1 MEEIENTNT
10 QAVPDAIT
18 MKYAEAVRLYAC
30 TEMTGKQI
38 ARQCG
43 LSLPAFRI
51 YLRRHHR
58 SLMLR
63 RNGLEVDENATDG
76 ILLRKKSGQTP
87 AAYRKYK
94 QAIEACDD
102 LSNIQ
107 YNISQIARQFGLDG
121 TALGNQLK
129 LHYPEI
135 IERRE
140 KARARLGMNDNFPRG
155 AKPESVE
162 IYAKAVEMLRST
174 DKNLPTIAEECGVS
188 LAGLSQYLR
197 FYHKDLLEKKSRRRE
212 SAAGCRQWGEMSGND
227 RLTEP
232 SHEIQEKYAEALRLY
247 QETSLTI
254 REITD
259 RAGVPTG
266 GFRSYLRKWHR
277 DLMLAR
283 RGGKPAADCDKCGL
297 DLSGCKRYLKSA
309 AAKYAPAIESLR
321 ANPRPITHVA
331 VELGL
336 PPESFRQYLHTHEPE
351 LVASVKATRQREKS
365 NDQQ

>member
-1 MEEIENTNT
+1 MKEKENTNP
-10 QAVPDAIT
+10 QATPDAIT
-18 MKYAEAVRLYAC
+18 MKYAEAVRLYAS

-38 ARQCG
+38 ALQCG

-63 RNGLEVDENATDG
+63 RNGLEVNADATNG

-94 QAIEACDD
+94 QAIDACDD
-102 LSNIQ
+102 LSYIQ
-107 YNISQIARQFGLDG
+107 YNVSQIARLFGLDG

-140 KARARLGMNDNFPRG
+140 KARTRLGLKDNFARG

-162 IYAKAVEMLRST
+162 IYARAVEMLRST

-197 FYHKDLLEKKSRRRE
+197 FYHKDLVDRKNRRRE
-212 SAAGCRQWGEMSGND
+212 SAIGCRQWGRMNGND
-227 RLTEP
+227 QLTEP
-232 SHEIQEKYAEALRLY
+232 SPEIREKYAEALRLY
-247 QETSLTI
+247 KETSFTI

-259 RAGVPTG
+259 HAGVPIE

-277 DLMLAR
+277 DLMLER
-283 RGGKPAADCDKCGL
+283 RGGKPDTDCDKCRL
-297 DLSGCKRYLKSA
+297 DLSGSKRYLKST

-321 ANPRPITHVA
+321 ANPRPVMRVA
-331 VELGL
+331 IELGI
-336 PPESFRQYLHTHEPE
+336 PPESLRQYLHTHEPE
-351 LVASVKATRQREKS
+351 LIAAVKKAGQQEKS
-365 NDQQ
+365 ND